1 MSTKQHLRDFVD
13 AVIKKDDVAA
23 KAAWETYSTLKAK
36 DVLREKEES
45 PIKLKGED
53 LFVNGKA
60 VGKVKHDADDDKGIQ
75 YTASGGKSKKFDSLK
90 DLYVHVGEEH
100 KLNEVKDYE
109 SEIQKLPN
117 RDESKE
123 NISSFEDGK
132 DGEVTNKDGPAK
144 AKAKKIIDNVKAS
157 KKA

>member
-23 KAAWETYSTLKAK
+23 KSAWETYSTLKAK
-36 DVLREKEES
+36 EVLKEKEES

-60 VGKVKHDADDDKGIQ
+60 VGKVKHDVDDDKGIQ
-75 YTASGGKSKKFDSLK
+75 YTAAGGKAKKFDDLKSL
-90 DLYVHVGEEH
+90 YAHVGEEH
-100 KLNEVKDYE
+100 KLNEVKDFE

-117 RDESKE
+117 RDETEE
-123 NISSFEDGK
+123 NIDGFEDGK
-132 DGEVTNKDGPAK
+132 DGEAKKTDGPAK
-144 AKAKKIIDNVKAS
+144 AKAKKIIDNVKAG